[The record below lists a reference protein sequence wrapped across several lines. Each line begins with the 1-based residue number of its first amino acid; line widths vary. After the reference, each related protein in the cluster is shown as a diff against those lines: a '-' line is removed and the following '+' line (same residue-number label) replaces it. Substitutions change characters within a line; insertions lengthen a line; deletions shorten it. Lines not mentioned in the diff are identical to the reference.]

1 MPNKDREFYS
11 QYLHLIFV
19 NNQIISSQQKKSKR
33 SKTHTESINAVIF
46 SQRNDETKKN
56 SESFEWD
63 SQIADLDFYEIW
75 NSNVKFE
82 YCLYALH

>member
-33 SKTHTESINAVIF
+33 FKTHTESINAVIF
-46 SQRNDETKKN
+46 LQRNDETKKN

-63 SQIADLDFYEIW
+63 SLIADPDFYEIW
-75 NSNVKFE
+75 NSNVKFDS
-82 YCLYALH
+82 CLFALH

>member
-19 NNQIISSQQKKSKR
+19 KNQIISSQQKKSKR
-33 SKTHTESINAVIF
+33 FKTHTESINAVIF
-46 SQRNDETKKN
+46 LQRNDETKKN

-63 SQIADLDFYEIW
+63 SLIADLDFYEI
-75 NSNVKFE
+75 
-82 YCLYALH
+82 

>member
-19 NNQIISSQQKKSKR
+19 KNQIISSQQKKSKR
-33 SKTHTESINAVIF
+33 FKTHTESINAVIF

-56 SESFEWD
+56 SK
-63 SQIADLDFYEIW
+63 A
-75 NSNVKFE
+75 
-82 YCLYALH
+82 

>member
-56 SESFEWD
+56 SESF
-63 SQIADLDFYEIW
+63 IADLDFYEIR
-75 NSNVKFE
+75 NSNVKFDS
-82 YCLYALH
+82 CLFALH